1 MIKSR
6 HHPLLYPFFEW
17 YGLLLIKLHFRSI
30 SIKGNY
36 SKNDLP
42 VLIISNHF
50 SWWDGFFVSTFNIKK
65 IHKKFHVMMLE
76 NQLSRCWFFRHS
88 GAYSIRKK
96 SKSIIDSLNYTVEL
110 LQKPQNMVAL
120 FPQGQFESV
129 YTQPLKFQRGISWI
143 LKNLKNDVQLLFV
156 ANLTEYF
163 ESVRPRLFIYFKEYD
178 YKNKTQTD
186 IENDY
191 NKFYRESYLDK
202 LNLAQSQP

>member
-1 MIKSR
+1 
-6 HHPLLYPFFEW
+6 
-17 YGLLLIKLHFRSI
+17 
-30 SIKGNY
+30 
-36 SKNDLP
+36 
-42 VLIISNHF
+42 
-50 SWWDGFFVSTFNIKK
+50 
-65 IHKKFHVMMLE
+65 
-76 NQLSRCWFFRHS
+76 
-88 GAYSIRKK
+88 
-96 SKSIIDSLNYTVEL
+96 
-110 LQKPQNMVAL
+110 MVAL